1 MFIALLTTL
10 ALAAE
15 PTTLEPPARETAGA
29 RVYGTARATVAVPV
43 NYTGIAQ
50 SYSVE
55 AGAMFRDGNQFG
67 IRLAYV
73 PYPPDVYGKDT
84 PDHSGGPVLAWAYHV
99 RVAPRVD
106 LTPTVA
112 AGAVFGP
119 SPATGVNKVLPYLQ
133 AGVGMR
139 AKVPTPG
146 GGAIAFGPEIG
157 IVPTLLAPYI
167 AGNLTLIGRAPNPD
181 ATAIP

>member
-1 MFIALLTTL
+1 MFTALLPTL
-10 ALAAE
+10 ALATVALAAE
-15 PTTLEPPARETAGA
+15 PTETAGA

-50 SYSVE
+50 SYSLE

-67 IRLAYV
+67 LRLAYV

-84 PDHSGGPVLAWAYHV
+84 PDHSGGPVLAWAYHI

-106 LTPTVA
+106 MTPTVA

-119 SPATGVNKVLPYLQ
+119 SPASGVNKVLPYLQ
-133 AGVGMR
+133 AGVGLR
-139 AKVPTPG
+139 AKVPTAG
-146 GGAIAFGPEIG
+146 GGAVAFGPEVG
-157 IVPTLLAPYI
+157 LVPTLLAPYI

-181 ATAIP
+181 TTAIP